1 MDVVGPG
8 LALFWGAWDG
18 DFWKNKSIYI
28 YIRKMVG
35 RTGVENMGIEERWR
49 YFEAGNDLNLLIHW
63 AIND

>member
-1 MDVVGPG
+1 MVIFGRTS
-8 LALFWGAWDG
+8 L
-18 DFWKNKSIYI
+18 

-35 RTGVENMGIEERWR
+35 RTGVENMGIEERR